1 MQVFCTCHAL
11 RGGRAPRGPDR
22 PLGTWA
28 VLRAQFAVRD
38 PPSSPNP
45 RCLPAPLPD
54 RPRPVVMSSL
64 SRPSRSPTPTRLRV
78 HMRHQTCD
86 RAVSAVEW
94 ERLFINGFATI
105 ARRAAPS
112 KKGRRS
118 GARAPLPNDPF

>member
-11 RGGRAPRGPDR
+11 RGGPPRPGW

-54 RPRPVVMSSL
+54 RPRPVDSCPVYPDPVSL
-64 SRPSRSPTPTRLRV
+64 SDCDSVS
-78 HMRHQTCD
+78 TC
-86 RAVSAVEW
+86 
-94 ERLFINGFATI
+94 
-105 ARRAAPS
+105 
-112 KKGRRS
+112 
-118 GARAPLPNDPF
+118 